1 MPTTYDHKEMRCPR
15 LGGEVQFSYCRR
27 ESGNLPCPR
36 IMVCWQAFLP
46 VEQFLMENMA
56 PEDWEQFSRQQ
67 PKDKVT
73 TLLDLIEATKKRT
86 QKA

>member
-1 MPTTYDHKEMRCPR
+1 MPTKYDDREIRCPR

-27 ESGNLPCPR
+27 ESGYLPCPR
-36 IMVCWQAFLP
+36 VVICWQAFFP
-46 VEQFLMENMA
+46 VEQYLMENMSA
-56 PEDWEQFSRQQ
+56 EMWERFSQQQ

-73 TLLDLIEATKKRT
+73 TLLDLIEAAKK